1 MRHSSFVSPEI
12 PEGFFDIDESDQEYV
27 NNASDSN
34 DDETIKSES
43 DIEDDPSLDNE
54 ERSGDVENT
63 KKRPYDGGMEPV
75 SKKKNKKNKQLD
87 PKLYKPPTVKELNQ
101 LRETENLFNS
111 NLFRLQLSD
120 QGWLQ
125 SMNVKMPMKQQPFGG
140 KGSFQFIKPSAV
152 SIIGSFAS
160 NCCVGPDVCVDL
172 AVEMPQALHNAR
184 DFTPESAKRSAEQ
197 CFQQSDHL
205 NERYLRKR
213 ALYLCHLAGTLHSCH
228 LVQSASFRLCQGDPS
243 RPVLEVRPAGKLG
256 KRVVVALRPVPQS
269 GVFKLA
275 RFSPEKNNV
284 RPSWFFTTSDAIEE
298 PYPPTPHHNHST
310 IQDLVSTAN
319 QEYCRLALEGHSNI
333 KDGIRLLK
341 VWLTQR
347 KLNKGY
353 GSFDGH
359 IVAQLV
365 SHLVIQK
372 RISVLGS
379 SYQVVRATWVY
390 LAQSDWTN
398 FGVSLAEPSRGTPP
412 VSEFHQHF
420 EVVLVDSTGYCNLC
434 ANMSKETYERV
445 KREADLAVRC
455 LDNPNINSF
464 QVLFMTSVPFYRQ
477 YDHIVRVSRLSH
489 LETDQVRQLDHMNHT
504 LPLAQV
510 PILATLRE
518 GLGRRVTAIA
528 VSLED
533 TPHWSISIEPPA
545 SADSF
550 TVGLTLD
557 PVHAFINIDKGP
569 TANTEEAEKFRDFWG
584 PKSELR
590 RFQDISICEAV
601 VWRVTTLADKRLVCG
616 QVVEYLLVSRLGLKV
631 TYVADQYE
639 TLIKHNKV
647 RAHFLN
653 SSYEYETL
661 IKHSKVHAHFQN
673 SSYEYETLI
682 KHSKVHAHFQ
692 NSSYEYE
699 TLIKHSKLRAHFQ
712 NSSYEYET
720 LIKHSKVRA
729 HFQNGSYEYETLI
742 KHSKVKPVDFE
753 YGTGEE
759 ATLAVLSVFN
769 ELSKQVRELN
779 ALPLEII
786 SVQGTSPVFRYTDT
800 FPPLAAQSRPG
811 KKVTKDG
818 PTCILL
824 NDTSA
829 IGMAPRWV
837 PAIEAVIQLA
847 LSKKWPNDLE
857 AVRRIKAAFHI
868 EVAKCLSQQ
877 CGLTAQP
884 YPNFVDV
891 LKSGFVFRLRL
902 AYPREVG
909 LLKKH
914 VTPHGVT
921 TFVDTDES
929 RDLEK
934 DIVHIPTITGAVHG
948 LHQEHPSYGP
958 ACCLSKRWLAAQ
970 MIDPHHFPE
979 IVVELLVAWL
989 YLCPE
994 PHEPPTQP
1002 QTAFFRFLH
1011 LLASTNWVTQP
1022 VILNFNTELTREE
1035 VVEIESMFQSSRS
1048 TLPPLFL
1055 ATSYQPSGV
1064 VWTKRNPTLQ
1074 VLIRTAML
1082 AKESLTIVEEKLFS
1096 RHFDTKVIFRPPL
1109 DVYDVLI
1116 YLRPLLNP
1124 RRLEAVDVNKD
1135 QPLVNLPPYQYQ
1147 QGEKLPVV
1155 GFNPVQ
1161 YYLQELRETYGEFAL
1176 FFHDPYGGE
1185 VVGVLWIP
1193 AAMEVLDFKVSA
1205 LMTCIDCSVVVLDGN
1220 AIFTG
1225 GREILKMT
1233 L

>member
-1 MRHSSFVSPEI
+1 MKKSSGSLKDEGI
-12 PEGFFDIDESDQEYV
+12 PEGFFDIDESDKDDV
-27 NNASDSN
+27 NNDSDNN
-34 DDETIKSES
+34 DDETIQSES
-43 DIEDDPSLDNE
+43 DIEDEPSLDDG

-63 KKRPYDGGMEPV
+63 KKRPYDGGTEPV
-75 SKKKNKKNKQLD
+75 GKKKNKKTKTLD
-87 PKLYKPPTVKELNQ
+87 PNLYKPPTVKELNQ

-111 NLFRLQLSD
+111 NLFRLQIEEMLKEVDLKPKYNSLFHQWLDNLKDFFNKLEDSGTYNLSD

-152 SIIGSFAS
+152 SIVGSFDS

-172 AVEMPQALHNAR
+172 AVEMPQ
-184 DFTPESAKRSAEQ
+184 Q
-197 CFQQSDHL
+197 CFQHSDHL

-213 ALYLCHLAGTLHSCH
+213 ALYLCHLAGTLQSCH

-284 RPSWFFTTSDAIEE
+284 RPSWFFTNSDAMEE

-310 IQDLVSTAN
+310 IQDLVPTAN
-319 QEYCRLALEGHSNI
+319 QEFCRRALEGHSNI

-353 GSFDGH
+353 GSFGGH

-365 SHLVIQK
+365 SHLVLQK

-398 FGVSLAEPSRGTPP
+398 FGVSLAEQSRGTPP

-420 EVVLVDSTGYCNLC
+420 EVVMVDSTGYCNLC

-477 YDHIVRVSRLSH
+477 YDHIVRHLSR
-489 LETDQVRQLDHMNHT
+489 LETDQVRQLDHTNHT

-545 SADSF
+545 SADSL
-550 TVGLTLD
+550 TVGFTLD

-590 RFQDISICEAV
+590 RFPDSSICEAV
-601 VWRVTTLADKRLVCG
+601 VWRVTTLADKRMVCG
-616 QVVEYLLVSRLGLKV
+616 QVVEYLLASRLGLKV

-639 TLIKHNKV
+639 TLIKH
-647 RAHFLN
+647 
-653 SSYEYETL
+653 
-661 IKHSKVHAHFQN
+661 
-673 SSYEYETLI
+673 
-682 KHSKVHAHFQ
+682 
-692 NSSYEYE
+692 
-699 TLIKHSKLRAHFQ
+699 
-712 NSSYEYET
+712 
-720 LIKHSKVRA
+720 
-729 HFQNGSYEYETLI
+729 
-742 KHSKVKPVDFE
+742 SKVKPADFE

-779 ALPLEII
+779 ELPLEII
-786 SVQGTSPVFRYTDT
+786 SVQVLLKSILSHPSFAVELNTTSALANYATEAGLRGKKKDGEREEDWDDGTSPVFRYTDT
-800 FPPLAAQSRPG
+800 FPPLATQSRPG

-837 PAIEAVIQLA
+837 PVIGAVIQLA

-884 YPNFVDV
+884 HPNFVDI

-921 TFVDTDES
+921 TYVDTDES

-1002 QTAFFRFLH
+1002 QTAFFRFLY

-1035 VVEIESMFQSSRS
+1035 VVEIESKFQSSRS

-1074 VLIRTAML
+1074 VLVRTAML
-1082 AKESLTIVEEKLFS
+1082 AKESLAIVEEKLFS
-1096 RHFDTKVIFRPPL
+1096 RRFDTKVIFRPPL

-1147 QGEKLPVV
+1147 QGEKLPVA

-1161 YYLQELRETYGEFAL
+1161 CYLQELRETYGEFAL

-1193 AAMEVLDFKVSA
+1193 AAMEVLDFKVSRINSRR
-1205 LMTCIDCSVVVLDGN
+1205 LVGKGPKIEPNIDTIMENFFILGTGLVRSVETNNSKLD
-1220 AIFTG
+1220 A
-1225 GREILKMT
+1225 K
-1233 L
+1233 

>member
-1 MRHSSFVSPEI
+1 M
-12 PEGFFDIDESDQEYV
+12 D
-27 NNASDSN
+27 
-34 DDETIKSES
+34 
-43 DIEDDPSLDNE
+43 
-54 ERSGDVENT
+54 T
-63 KKRPYDGGMEPV
+63 KADLKC
-75 SKKKNKKNKQLD
+75 N
-87 PKLYKPPTVKELNQ
+87 
-101 LRETENLFNS
+101 
-111 NLFRLQLSD
+111 
-120 QGWLQ
+120 WC
-125 SMNVKMPMKQQPFGG
+125 
-140 KGSFQFIKPSAV
+140 SFQ
-152 SIIGSFAS
+152 
-160 NCCVGPDVCVDL
+160 
-172 AVEMPQALHNAR
+172 
-184 DFTPESAKRSAEQ
+184 
-197 CFQQSDHL
+197 
-205 NERYLRKR
+205 
-213 ALYLCHLAGTLHSCH
+213 
-228 LVQSASFRLCQGDPS
+228 
-243 RPVLEVRPAGKLG
+243 
-256 KRVVVALRPVPQS
+256 
-269 GVFKLA
+269 
-275 RFSPEKNNV
+275 
-284 RPSWFFTTSDAIEE
+284 
-298 PYPPTPHHNHST
+298 
-310 IQDLVSTAN
+310 
-319 QEYCRLALEGHSNI
+319 
-333 KDGIRLLK
+333 
-341 VWLTQR
+341 
-347 KLNKGY
+347 GY
-353 GSFDGH
+353 GSFGGH

-365 SHLVIQK
+365 SHLVLQK

-398 FGVSLAEPSRGTPP
+398 FGASLAEPSMGTPP
-412 VSEFHQHF
+412 VSAFHQYF
-420 EVVLVDSTGYCNLC
+420 EVVFVDSTGYCNLC

-445 KREADLAVRC
+445 KREADLAVKC

-464 QVLFMTSVPFYRQ
+464 QVLFMTPVPFYRQ
-477 YDHIVRVSRLSH
+477 YDHIIRVSHLSR
-489 LETDQVRQLDHMNHT
+489 LETDQVRQLDHTNHT

-533 TPHWSISIEPPA
+533 TPHWSISIDPPA
-545 SADSF
+545 SADSL

-590 RFQDISICEAV
+590 RFPDSSICEAV
-601 VWRVTTLADKRLVCG
+601 VWPVITLADKRLVCG
-616 QVVEYLLVSRLGLKV
+616 QVVEYLLASRLGLKV
-631 TYVADQYE
+631 IYVADQYE
-639 TLIKHNKV
+639 TLIKH
-647 RAHFLN
+647 
-653 SSYEYETL
+653 
-661 IKHSKVHAHFQN
+661 
-673 SSYEYETLI
+673 
-682 KHSKVHAHFQ
+682 
-692 NSSYEYE
+692 
-699 TLIKHSKLRAHFQ
+699 
-712 NSSYEYET
+712 
-720 LIKHSKVRA
+720 
-729 HFQNGSYEYETLI
+729 
-742 KHSKVKPVDFE
+742 SKVKPADFE

-759 ATLAVLSVFN
+759 ATLSVLSVFN

-779 ALPLEII
+779 DLPLEII

-800 FPPLAAQSRPG
+800 FPPLATQSRPG

-818 PTCILL
+818 PNCILL

-829 IGMAPRWV
+829 IGMAPRWIPV
-837 PAIEAVIQLA
+837 IEAVIQLA

-857 AVRRIKAAFHI
+857 AVRRIKAAFHV

-884 YPNFVDV
+884 HPNFLDV
-891 LKSGFVFRLRL
+891 LKGGFVFRLRL

-921 TFVDTDES
+921 TYVDTDES
-929 RDLEK
+929 RNFGEGYSSHPDHHGSCSWVCA
-934 DIVHIPTITGAVHG
+934 IITLRSV

-989 YLCPE
+989 YLSPE

-1022 VILNFNTELTREE
+1022 VILNFNTELTRGEE
-1035 VVEIESMFQSSRS
+1035 VVEIEGMFQSSRA

-1074 VLIRTAML
+1074 ILVRTAML

-1096 RHFDTKVIFRPPL
+1096 RHFDTKLIFRPPL

-1135 QPLVNLPPYQYQ
+1135 QPVVNLPSYQYH
-1147 QGEKLPVV
+1147 QGEKLPVA

-1161 YYLQELRETYGEFAL
+1161 FYLQELR
-1176 FFHDPYGGE
+1176 
-1185 VVGVLWIP
+1185 
-1193 AAMEVLDFKVSA
+1193 
-1205 LMTCIDCSVVVLDGN
+1205 
-1220 AIFTG
+1220 
-1225 GREILKMT
+1225 
-1233 L
+1233 

>member
-1 MRHSSFVSPEI
+1 MGQFPIRERPIPFWFSSTAEDGEIEVRISGI
-12 PEGFFDIDESDQEYV
+12 PEGFFDIDESDKDDV
-27 NNASDSN
+27 NNDSDGN
-34 DDETIKSES
+34 DDETIQSES
-43 DIEDDPSLDNE
+43 DIEDEPSLDDG

-63 KKRPYDGGMEPV
+63 KKRPHDGGTEPV
-75 SKKKNKKNKQLD
+75 GRKKNKKTKTLD

-125 SMNVKMPMKQQPFGG
+125 SMNVKMPMKQRPFGG

-152 SIIGSFAS
+152 LIVGSFDS

-172 AVEMPQALHNAR
+172 AVEMPQ
-184 DFTPESAKRSAEQ
+184 Q

-213 ALYLCHLAGTLHSCH
+213 ALYLCHLAGTLQSCH

-284 RPSWFFTTSDAIEE
+284 RPSWFFPNSDAIEE

-310 IQDLVSTAN
+310 IQDLVPTAN
-319 QEYCRLALEGHSNI
+319 QEYCRRALEGHSNI

-353 GSFDGH
+353 GSFGGH

-365 SHLVIQK
+365 SHLVLQK
-372 RISVLGS
+372 RISMLGS

-477 YDHIVRVSRLSH
+477 YDHIVRVSHLSR
-489 LETDQVRQLDHMNHT
+489 LETDQIRQLDHTNHT

-545 SADSF
+545 SADSL

-590 RFQDISICEAV
+590 RFPDSSICEAV
-601 VWRVTTLADKRLVCG
+601 VWGVTTLADKRMVCG
-616 QVVEYLLVSRLGLKV
+616 QVVEYLLASRLGLKV

-639 TLIKHNKV
+639 TLIKH
-647 RAHFLN
+647 
-653 SSYEYETL
+653 
-661 IKHSKVHAHFQN
+661 
-673 SSYEYETLI
+673 
-682 KHSKVHAHFQ
+682 
-692 NSSYEYE
+692 
-699 TLIKHSKLRAHFQ
+699 
-712 NSSYEYET
+712 
-720 LIKHSKVRA
+720 
-729 HFQNGSYEYETLI
+729 
-742 KHSKVKPVDFE
+742 SKVKPADFE

-779 ALPLEII
+779 DLPLEII
-786 SVQGTSPVFRYTDT
+786 SVQVLLKSILSHPSFAVELNTTSTLANYATEAGLRGKRKIEKERKIGMMSPTGTSPVFRYTDT
-800 FPPLAAQSRPG
+800 FPPLATQSRAG

-829 IGMAPRWV
+829 IGMAPRWI
-837 PAIEAVIQLA
+837 PIIEAVIQLA

-884 YPNFVDV
+884 HPNFVDI
-891 LKSGFVFRLRL
+891 LKTKGNIEGLGVNNSTGPMQVAPNYRPQTTVIDLMLCFQSGFVFLS
-902 AYPREVG
+902 ETG
-909 LLKKH
+909 
-914 VTPHGVT
+914 
-921 TFVDTDES
+921 
-929 RDLEK
+929 
-934 DIVHIPTITGAVHG
+934 IPSGSG

-1022 VILNFNTELTREE
+1022 VILNFNTELAREE
-1035 VVEIESMFQSSRS
+1035 VVEIESTFQSSRS

-1074 VLIRTAML
+1074 VLVRTAML

-1096 RHFDTKVIFRPPL
+1096 RSFDTKVIFRPPL

-1135 QPLVNLPPYQYQ
+1135 QPVVNLPSYQYQ
-1147 QGEKLPVV
+1147 KGEKLPVA

-1161 YYLQELRETYGEFAL
+1161 CYLQELRETYGEFAL

-1193 AAMEVLDFKVSA
+1193 AAMEVLDFKVSRINSRR
-1205 LMTCIDCSVVVLDGN
+1205 LVGKGPKIEPNIDTIMENFFILGTGLVRSVETNNSKLE
-1220 AIFTG
+1220 A
-1225 GREILKMT
+1225 K
-1233 L
+1233 

>member
-1 MRHSSFVSPEI
+1 MWPKPVPIPVEKHRGQGI
-12 PEGFFDIDESDQEYV
+12 PEGFFDIDESDEEDV
-27 NNASDSN
+27 NNASDSD
-34 DDETIKSES
+34 DDETIESES
-43 DIEDDPSLDNE
+43 DIEDDRSLDGE
-54 ERSGDVENT
+54 ERLGDVEIT
-63 KKRPYDGGMEPV
+63 KKRPYDEGTCLTLVWGHAPRLPHPGLGPRAPPASPWFGATCPACLTLGTEPV

-120 QGWLQ
+120 QGWLK
-125 SMNVKMPMKQQPFGG
+125 SINVKMPMKQQPFEG

-152 SIIGSFAS
+152 SIVGSFAS
-160 NCCVGPDVCVDL
+160 NSFVGPDVCIDL
-172 AVEMPQALHNAR
+172 AVEMPR
-184 DFTPESAKRSAEQ
+184 Q

-213 ALYLCHLAGTLHSCH
+213 ALYLCHLAGTLQSGH
-228 LVQSASFRLCQGDPS
+228 LVQSASFRLCQGDPL
-243 RPVLEVRPAGKLG
+243 RPLLEVRPEGKLG

-275 RFSPEKNNV
+275 RFSPEKNNI
-284 RPSWFFTTSDAIEE
+284 RPSWFFTTSDAIED
-298 PYPPTPHHNHST
+298 PYPPTPHHNHSA
-310 IQDLVSTAN
+310 IQDLATTAN
-319 QEYCRLALEGHSNI
+319 QEYCRQALEGHPNI

-353 GSFDGH
+353 GSFGGH

-365 SHLVIQK
+365 SHLVLQK

-398 FGVSLAEPSRGTPP
+398 FGASLAEPSMGTPP
-412 VSEFHQHF
+412 VSAFHQYF
-420 EVVLVDSTGYCNLC
+420 EVVFVDSTGYCNLC

-445 KREADLAVRC
+445 KREADLAVKC

-464 QVLFMTSVPFYRQ
+464 QVLFMTPVPFYRQ
-477 YDHIVRVSRLSH
+477 YDHIIRVSHLSR
-489 LETDQVRQLDHMNHT
+489 LETDQVRQLDHTNHT

-533 TPHWSISIEPPA
+533 TPQWSISIDPPA
-545 SADSF
+545 SADSL

-590 RFQDISICEAV
+590 RFPDSSICEAV
-601 VWRVTTLADKRLVCG
+601 VWPVITLADKRLVCG
-616 QVVEYLLVSRLGLKV
+616 QVVEYLLASRLGLKV
-631 TYVADQYE
+631 IYVADQYE
-639 TLIKHNKV
+639 TLIKH
-647 RAHFLN
+647 
-653 SSYEYETL
+653 
-661 IKHSKVHAHFQN
+661 
-673 SSYEYETLI
+673 
-682 KHSKVHAHFQ
+682 
-692 NSSYEYE
+692 
-699 TLIKHSKLRAHFQ
+699 
-712 NSSYEYET
+712 
-720 LIKHSKVRA
+720 
-729 HFQNGSYEYETLI
+729 
-742 KHSKVKPVDFE
+742 SKVKPANFE

-769 ELSKQVRELN
+769 ELSKHVRELN
-779 ALPLEII
+779 DLPLEII

-800 FPPLAAQSRPG
+800 FPPLATQSRPG

-829 IGMAPRWV
+829 IGMAPRWIPV
-837 PAIEAVIQLA
+837 IEAVIQLA

-857 AVRRIKAAFHI
+857 AVRRIKAAFHV

-884 YPNFVDV
+884 HPNFLDV
-891 LKSGFVFRLRL
+891 LKGGFVFRLRL

-921 TFVDTDES
+921 TYVDTDES

-989 YLCPE
+989 YLSPE

-1035 VVEIESMFQSSRS
+1035 VVEIEGMFQSSRA

-1074 VLIRTAML
+1074 ILVRTAML

-1096 RHFDTKVIFRPPL
+1096 RHFDTKLIFRPPL

-1135 QPLVNLPPYQYQ
+1135 QPVVNLPSYQYH
-1147 QGEKLPVV
+1147 QGEKLPVA

-1161 YYLQELRETYGEFAL
+1161 CYLKELRETYGEFAL
-1176 FFHDPYGGE
+1176 FFHDPYGGQ

-1205 LMTCIDCSVVVLDGN
+1205 LMSIDLY
-1220 AIFTG
+1220 
-1225 GREILKMT
+1225 
-1233 L
+1233 

>member
-1 MRHSSFVSPEI
+1 MTEPSFKNSVLEGI
-12 PEGFFDIDESDQEYV
+12 PEGFFDIDESDQEDV

-160 NCCVGPDVCVDL
+160 KCCVGPDVCVDL
-172 AVEMPQALHNAR
+172 AVEIPQ
-184 DFTPESAKRSAEQ
+184 Q

-353 GSFDGH
+353 GSFGGH

-434 ANMSKETYERV
+434 ANMSKETYER
-445 KREADLAVRC
+445 
-455 LDNPNINSF
+455 
-464 QVLFMTSVPFYRQ
+464 
-477 YDHIVRVSRLSH
+477 
-489 LETDQVRQLDHMNHT
+489 
-504 LPLAQV
+504 
-510 PILATLRE
+510 
-518 GLGRRVTAIA
+518 
-528 VSLED
+528 
-533 TPHWSISIEPPA
+533 
-545 SADSF
+545 
-550 TVGLTLD
+550 
-557 PVHAFINIDKGP
+557 
-569 TANTEEAEKFRDFWG
+569 
-584 PKSELR
+584 
-590 RFQDISICEAV
+590 
-601 VWRVTTLADKRLVCG
+601 
-616 QVVEYLLVSRLGLKV
+616 
-631 TYVADQYE
+631 
-639 TLIKHNKV
+639 
-647 RAHFLN
+647 
-653 SSYEYETL
+653 
-661 IKHSKVHAHFQN
+661 
-673 SSYEYETLI
+673 
-682 KHSKVHAHFQ
+682 
-692 NSSYEYE
+692 
-699 TLIKHSKLRAHFQ
+699 

-729 HFQNGSYEYETLI
+729 HFQNSSYEYETLI

-779 ALPLEII
+779 DLPLEII

-921 TFVDTDES
+921 TYVDTDES

-1185 VVGVLWIP
+1185 VVGVS
-1193 AAMEVLDFKVSA
+1193 LD
-1205 LMTCIDCSVVVLDGN
+1205 TCSLGGIGLQGECTDDLLVGKGPKIEPNIDTIVENFYILGTGLVRSVETNNSKLD
-1220 AIFTG
+1220 A
-1225 GREILKMT
+1225 K
-1233 L
+1233 

>member
-1 MRHSSFVSPEI
+1 MKKSSGSLKDEGI
-12 PEGFFDIDESDQEYV
+12 PEGFFDIDESDKDDV
-27 NNASDSN
+27 NNDSDNN
-34 DDETIKSES
+34 DDETIQSES
-43 DIEDDPSLDNE
+43 DIEDEPSLEDG

-63 KKRPYDGGMEPV
+63 KKRPYDGGTEPV
-75 SKKKNKKNKQLD
+75 GKKKNKKTKTLD

-111 NLFRLQLSD
+111 NLFRLQIEEMLKEVDLKPKYNSLFHQWLDNLKDFFNKLEDSGTYNLSD

-152 SIIGSFAS
+152 SIVGSFDS

-172 AVEMPQALHNAR
+172 AVEMPQ
-184 DFTPESAKRSAEQ
+184 Q
-197 CFQQSDHL
+197 CFQHSDHL

-213 ALYLCHLAGTLHSCH
+213 ALYLCHLAVTLQSCH

-243 RPVLEVRPAGKLG
+243 RPVLELRPAGKLG

-284 RPSWFFTTSDAIEE
+284 RPSWFFTNSDAMEE

-310 IQDLVSTAN
+310 IQDLVPTAN
-319 QEYCRLALEGHSNI
+319 QEFCRRALEGHSNI

-347 KLNKGY
+347 KLNKVHTILVYGY
-353 GSFDGH
+353 GSFGGH

-365 SHLVIQK
+365 SHLVLQK

-398 FGVSLAEPSRGTPP
+398 FGVSLAEQSRGTPP

-420 EVVLVDSTGYCNLC
+420 EVVMVDSTGYCNLC

-477 YDHIVRVSRLSH
+477 YDQIVRVSHLSR
-489 LETDQVRQLDHMNHT
+489 LETDQVRQLDHTNHT

-533 TPHWSISIEPPA
+533 TPHWSTSIEPPA
-545 SADSF
+545 SADF
-550 TVGLTLD
+550 LTVGLTLD

-590 RFQDISICEAV
+590 RFPDSSICEAV
-601 VWRVTTLADKRLVCG
+601 VWRVTTLADKRMVCG
-616 QVVEYLLVSRLGLKV
+616 QVVEYLLASRLGLKV

-639 TLIKHNKV
+639 TLIKH
-647 RAHFLN
+647 
-653 SSYEYETL
+653 
-661 IKHSKVHAHFQN
+661 
-673 SSYEYETLI
+673 
-682 KHSKVHAHFQ
+682 
-692 NSSYEYE
+692 
-699 TLIKHSKLRAHFQ
+699 
-712 NSSYEYET
+712 
-720 LIKHSKVRA
+720 
-729 HFQNGSYEYETLI
+729 
-742 KHSKVKPVDFE
+742 SKVKPADFE

-779 ALPLEII
+779 ELPLEII

-800 FPPLAAQSRPG
+800 FPPLATQSRPG

-837 PAIEAVIQLA
+837 PVIGAVIQLA

-884 YPNFVDV
+884 HPNFVDI

-921 TFVDTDES
+921 TYMDTDES

-1002 QTAFFRFLH
+1002 QTAFFRFLY

-1035 VVEIESMFQSSRS
+1035 VVEIESKFQSSRS

-1074 VLIRTAML
+1074 VL
-1082 AKESLTIVEEKLFS
+1082 
-1096 RHFDTKVIFRPPL
+1096 VIFRPPL

-1147 QGEKLPVV
+1147 QGEKLPVA

-1161 YYLQELRETYGEFAL
+1161 CYLKELRVSRINSRRLVGKGPKIEPNIDTIMENFFILGTGLVRSVETNNSK
-1176 FFHDPYGGE
+1176 
-1185 VVGVLWIP
+1185 
-1193 AAMEVLDFKVSA
+1193 LDAK
-1205 LMTCIDCSVVVLDGN
+1205 
-1220 AIFTG
+1220 
-1225 GREILKMT
+1225 
-1233 L
+1233 

>member
-1 MRHSSFVSPEI
+1 MEWASFLYENGPFHSGL
-12 PEGFFDIDESDQEYV
+12 EGFFDIDESDKDDV
-27 NNASDSN
+27 NNDSDGN
-34 DDETIKSES
+34 DDETIQSES
-43 DIEDDPSLDNE
+43 DIEDEPSLDDG

-63 KKRPYDGGMEPV
+63 KKRPHDGGTEPV
-75 SKKKNKKNKQLD
+75 GKKKNKKTKTLD

-125 SMNVKMPMKQQPFGG
+125 SMNVKMPMKQRPFGV

-152 SIIGSFAS
+152 LIVGSFDS

-172 AVEMPQALHNAR
+172 AVEMPQ
-184 DFTPESAKRSAEQ
+184 Q

-213 ALYLCHLAGTLHSCH
+213 ALYLCHLAGTLQSCH

-243 RPVLEVRPAGKLG
+243 RPVLEVRPAGKLC

-284 RPSWFFTTSDAIEE
+284 RPSWFFTNSDAIEE

-310 IQDLVSTAN
+310 IQDLVPTAN
-319 QEYCRLALEGHSNI
+319 QEYCRRALEGHSNI

-347 KLNKGY
+347 KLNKVHTILVYGY
-353 GSFDGH
+353 GSFGGH

-365 SHLVIQK
+365 SHLVLQK
-372 RISVLGS
+372 RISMLGS

-398 FGVSLAEPSRGTPP
+398 FGVSLAEPSSGTPP

-477 YDHIVRVSRLSH
+477 YDHIVRVSHLSR
-489 LETDQVRQLDHMNHT
+489 LETDQIRQLDHTNHT

-545 SADSF
+545 SADSL

-569 TANTEEAEKFRDFWG
+569 TANTEETGSNVPVKCKMNRHDGVPQAEKFRDFWG

-590 RFQDISICEAV
+590 RFPDSSICEAV
-601 VWRVTTLADKRLVCG
+601 VWGVTTLADKRMVCG
-616 QVVEYLLVSRLGLKV
+616 QVVEYLLSSRLGLKV

-639 TLIKHNKV
+639 TLIKH
-647 RAHFLN
+647 
-653 SSYEYETL
+653 
-661 IKHSKVHAHFQN
+661 
-673 SSYEYETLI
+673 
-682 KHSKVHAHFQ
+682 
-692 NSSYEYE
+692 
-699 TLIKHSKLRAHFQ
+699 
-712 NSSYEYET
+712 
-720 LIKHSKVRA
+720 
-729 HFQNGSYEYETLI
+729 
-742 KHSKVKPVDFE
+742 SKVKPADFE

-779 ALPLEII
+779 DLPLEII

-800 FPPLAAQSRPG
+800 FPPLATQSRAG

-829 IGMAPRWV
+829 IGMAPRWIPV
-837 PAIEAVIQLA
+837 IEAVIQLA

-884 YPNFVDV
+884 HPNFVDI

-921 TFVDTDES
+921 TYVDTD
-929 RDLEK
+929 D
-934 DIVHIPTITGAVHG
+934 

-1035 VVEIESMFQSSRS
+1035 VVEIESTFQSSRS

-1074 VLIRTAML
+1074 VLVRTAML

-1096 RHFDTKVIFRPPL
+1096 RSFDTKVIFRPPL

-1135 QPLVNLPPYQYQ
+1135 QPVVNLPSYQYQ
-1147 QGEKLPVV
+1147 KGEKLPVA

-1161 YYLQELRETYGEFAL
+1161 CYLQELRETYGEFAL

-1193 AAMEVLDFKVSA
+1193 AAMEVLDFKVSRINSRR
-1205 LMTCIDCSVVVLDGN
+1205 LVGKGPKIEPNIDTIMENFFILGTGLVRSVETNNSKLE
-1220 AIFTG
+1220 A
-1225 GREILKMT
+1225 K
-1233 L
+1233 

>member
-1 MRHSSFVSPEI
+1 MERSEFYPNQGI
-12 PEGFFDIDESDQEYV
+12 PEGFFDIDESDEEDV

-43 DIEDDPSLDNE
+43 DIEDDRSLDGE
-54 ERSGDVENT
+54 ERLGDVEIT
-63 KKRPYDGGMEPV
+63 KKRPFDGGTEPV

-120 QGWLQ
+120 QGWLK
-125 SMNVKMPMKQQPFGG
+125 SINVKMPMKQQPFEG

-152 SIIGSFAS
+152 SIVGSFAS
-160 NCCVGPDVCVDL
+160 NSCVGPDVCIDL
-172 AVEMPQALHNAR
+172 AVEMPR
-184 DFTPESAKRSAEQ
+184 Q

-205 NERYLRKR
+205 NERYLRKS
-213 ALYLCHLAGTLHSCH
+213 ALYLCHLAGTLQSCH
-228 LVQSASFRLCQGDPS
+228 LVQSASFRLCQGDPL
-243 RPVLEVRPAGKLG
+243 RPLLEVRPVGKLG

-275 RFSPEKNNV
+275 RFSPEKNNI
-284 RPSWFFTTSDAIEE
+284 RPSWFFTTSDAIED
-298 PYPPTPHHNHST
+298 PYPPTPHHNHSA
-310 IQDLVSTAN
+310 IQDLATTAN
-319 QEYCRLALEGHSNI
+319 QEYCRQALEGHPNI

-353 GSFDGH
+353 GSFGGH

-365 SHLVIQK
+365 SHLVLQK

-398 FGVSLAEPSRGTPP
+398 FGVSLAEPSMGTPP

-464 QVLFMTSVPFYRQ
+464 QVLFMTPVPFYRQ
-477 YDHIVRVSRLSH
+477 YDHIVRVSHLSR
-489 LETDQVRQLDHMNHT
+489 LETDQVRQLDHTNHT

-533 TPHWSISIEPPA
+533 TPHWSISIDPPA
-545 SADSF
+545 SADSL

-590 RFQDISICEAV
+590 RFPDSSICEAV
-601 VWRVTTLADKRLVCG
+601 VWPVITLADKRLVCG
-616 QVVEYLLVSRLGLKV
+616 QVVEYLLASRLGLKV

-639 TLIKHNKV
+639 TLIKH
-647 RAHFLN
+647 
-653 SSYEYETL
+653 
-661 IKHSKVHAHFQN
+661 
-673 SSYEYETLI
+673 
-682 KHSKVHAHFQ
+682 
-692 NSSYEYE
+692 
-699 TLIKHSKLRAHFQ
+699 
-712 NSSYEYET
+712 
-720 LIKHSKVRA
+720 
-729 HFQNGSYEYETLI
+729 
-742 KHSKVKPVDFE
+742 SKVKPADFE

-779 ALPLEII
+779 DLPLEII

-800 FPPLAAQSRPG
+800 FPPLATQSRPG

-829 IGMAPRWV
+829 IGMAPRWIPV
-837 PAIEAVIQLA
+837 IEAVIQLA

-857 AVRRIKAAFHI
+857 AVRRIKAAFHV

-884 YPNFVDV
+884 HPNFLDV
-891 LKSGFVFRLRL
+891 LKGGFVFRLRL

-909 LLKKH
+909 LLKRH

-921 TFVDTDES
+921 TYVDTDES

-948 LHQEHPSYGP
+948 YV
-958 ACCLSKRWLAAQ
+958 LSLRLG
-970 MIDPHHFPE
+970 
-979 IVVELLVAWL
+979 V
-989 YLCPE
+989 C
-994 PHEPPTQP
+994 
-1002 QTAFFRFLH
+1002 
-1011 LLASTNWVTQP
+1011 
-1022 VILNFNTELTREE
+1022 EE
-1035 VVEIESMFQSSRS
+1035 VVEIEGVFQSSRA

-1074 VLIRTAML
+1074 ILVRTAML

-1096 RHFDTKVIFRPPL
+1096 RHFDTKLIFRPPL

-1135 QPLVNLPPYQYQ
+1135 QPLVNLPSYQYH
-1147 QGEKLPVV
+1147 QGEKLPVA

-1161 YYLQELRETYGEFAL
+1161 CYLQELRETYSEFAL
-1176 FFHDPYGGE
+1176 FFHDSYGGQ

-1205 LMTCIDCSVVVLDGN
+1205 LMTIDLY
-1220 AIFTG
+1220 
-1225 GREILKMT
+1225 
-1233 L
+1233 